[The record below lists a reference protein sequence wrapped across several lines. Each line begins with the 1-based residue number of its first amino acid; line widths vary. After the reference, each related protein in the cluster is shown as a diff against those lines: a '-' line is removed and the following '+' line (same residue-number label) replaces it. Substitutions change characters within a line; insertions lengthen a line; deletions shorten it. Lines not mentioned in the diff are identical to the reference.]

1 MGYSKIKMIIKKILS
16 NLRIEEIIMADDTGK
31 RKGMVHVYTGN
42 GKGKTTA
49 AVGLAL
55 RAVGHGFKVFM
66 LQFMKGSK
74 NYGEI
79 IAAGKYLPD
88 FTIVQSGLETFVSKE
103 NPAQIDIDL
112 ALQGLE
118 IAKNIIKENIY
129 DMVILDEINVALDYK
144 LIPLGEVVEMIKNKP
159 AEMELVL
166 TGRDVPKEIIELGD
180 VVSNITLVNHPY
192 YHGVEAREGIEF

>member
-1 MGYSKIKMIIKKILS
+1 MGK
-16 NLRIEEIIMADDTGK
+16 DTAQ

-55 RAVGHGFKVFM
+55 RAVGHGYKVFM

-103 NPAQIDIDL
+103 NPAQIDVDL

-118 IAKNIIKENIY
+118 LAKKIIRENTY
-129 DMVILDEINVALDYK
+129 DMVILDEINVALDYN
-144 LIPLGEVVEMIKNKP
+144 LIPLSEVIEMIRSRP
-159 AEMELVL
+159 PEMELIL
-166 TGRDVPKEIIELGD
+166 TGRDAPQEILELGD
-180 VVSNITLVNHPY
+180 VVTNITLVNHPY
-192 YHGVEAREGIEF
+192 YHGIEAREGIEF